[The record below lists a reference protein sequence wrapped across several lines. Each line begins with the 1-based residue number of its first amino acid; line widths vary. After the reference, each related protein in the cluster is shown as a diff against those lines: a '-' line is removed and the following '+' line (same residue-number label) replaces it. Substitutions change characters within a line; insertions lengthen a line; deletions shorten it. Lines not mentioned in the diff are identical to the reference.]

1 MSKYRLEFNDAT
13 EFEVG
18 HCGACV
24 LSYVIREPFHGVK
37 RRVCVMGYF
46 HDECPLEEVEESDQ
60 AEWGV
65 SDSHHYCS
73 ACYTEFDNITGF
85 KYCPNCGVK
94 MR

>member
-46 HDECPLEEVEESDQ
+46 HDECPLEEVDDERD
-60 AEWGV
+60 
-65 SDSHHYCS
+65 
-73 ACYTEFDNITGF
+73 
-85 KYCPNCGVK
+85 
-94 MR
+94 